1 MSQNNYIQFD
11 LSSLIHILQQNHATQ
26 VPELAL
32 SSLTQAIDTI
42 ATERPKRCCME
53 GCKKKLVMTDFP
65 CKCEK
70 IHCALHRA
78 SELHHC
84 AYDYKT
90 VAKEHLT
97 KAMPIVIAKKLD
109 MI

>member
-1 MSQNNYIQFD
+1 MSQNNHMQFD
-11 LSSLIHILQQNHATQ
+11 LASLIDILQQQQRNATQ
-26 VPELAL
+26 VPQPLV
-32 SSLTQAIDTI
+32 SSLTQTI
-42 ATERPKRCCME
+42 TTERPTRCCME
-53 GCKKKLVMTDFP
+53 GCKKKLVITDFP

-90 VAKEHLT
+90 VAKEQLT

>member
-11 LSSLIHILQQNHATQ
+11 LSSLIHILQQNHDIQ
-26 VPELAL
+26 IPKQEI

-78 SELHHC
+78 SELHNC